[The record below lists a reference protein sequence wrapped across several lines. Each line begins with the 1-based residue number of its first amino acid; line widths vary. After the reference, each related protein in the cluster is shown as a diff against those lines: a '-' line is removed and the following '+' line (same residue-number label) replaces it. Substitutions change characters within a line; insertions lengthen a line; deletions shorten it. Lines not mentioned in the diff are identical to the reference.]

1 MKKKAAT
8 KKSKKKPVK
17 APKKAAVK
25 TVKKTLKKE
34 AKKILLLTKTAPVK
48 KAAVVVDES
57 ALRKD
62 KDEDLDDAAAIE
74 ELAGADADEGSAKD
88 KTKEEVVEGERGYAS
103 KDSLML
109 YFDEIRSEKILT
121 EAEEKD
127 YIKKAQS
134 GSIPAREKIIKA
146 NLKLVVKIAKRYEY
160 LGVPIIDLIEEGNI
174 GLMKAVEKFKPA
186 LGFRFSTYA
195 TWWIKQSVN
204 RAIANQKNT
213 IRIPVHILDIYHKYL
228 KLIEKEIKDTGRFPE
243 KEAVAKKLGIE
254 PQKLYEILNIIKTPK
269 SLDLEYENEDSD
281 NTRSLKDTIE
291 DMSVAKPDD
300 DFFEKD
306 KNEKMME
313 LITKLKPKEQEVI
326 MNRFGINNRNILTLE
341 EIGAKLKLTRERI
354 RQIET
359 IAIKKLRYFMK
370 AKD

>member
-1 MKKKAAT
+1 MKKKGKVNPG
-8 KKSKKKPVK
+8 KKAVKKAVKKPAK
-17 APKKAAVK
+17 K
-25 TVKKTLKKE
+25 TVKASLKKLQPLAGPAALKKE
-34 AKKILLLTKTAPVK
+34 ISPEE
-48 KAAVVVDES
+48 AVRPKRGKDDES
-57 ALRKD
+57 
-62 KDEDLDDAAAIE
+62 EDTAAIE
-74 ELAGADADEGSAKD
+74 EIAGVDAEEGGATD
-88 KTKEEVVEGERGYAS
+88 KTKEEIVEVERGYTS

-109 YFDEIRSEKILT
+109 YFDEIRGEKILT

-127 YIKKAQS
+127 YIRKAQK

-243 KEAVAKKLGIE
+243 KEDVAKKLGIE
-254 PQKLYEILNIIKTPK
+254 PLKLYEILNIIKTPK

-291 DMSVAKPDD
+291 DLSVIKPDD

-313 LITKLKPKEQEVI
+313 LISRLKSKEQEVI

-354 RQIET
+354 RQIEA

-370 AKD
+370 NKD

>member
-1 MKKKAAT
+1 MKKRAKT
-8 KKSKKKPVK
+8 KKSNKKAPPLIK
-17 APKKAAVK
+17 ASASKKGISKTGAILPKKAVK
-25 TVKKTLKKE
+25 
-34 AKKILLLTKTAPVK
+34 
-48 KAAVVVDES
+48 DES
-57 ALRKD
+57 
-62 KDEDLDDAAAIE
+62 DDTTAIDAI
-74 ELAGADADEGSAKD
+74 AGVDADEAGASD
-88 KTKEEVVEGERGYAS
+88 KTKEEIVEGERVYTS

-109 YFDEIRSEKILT
+109 YFDEIRGEKILT

-127 YIKKAQS
+127 YIRKAQK
-134 GSIPAREKIIKA
+134 GNIPAREKIIKA

-174 GLMKAVEKFKPA
+174 GLMKAVEKFKLA

-243 KEAVAKKLGIE
+243 KEDVAKKLGID
-254 PQKLYEILNIIKTPK
+254 PLKLYEILNIIKTPK

-291 DMSVAKPDD
+291 DTSIVKPDD

-313 LITKLKPKEQEVI
+313 LISRLKAKEQEVI
-326 MNRFGINNRNILTLE
+326 MSRFGINNRNIMTLE
-341 EIGAKLKLTRERI
+341 EIGLKLKLTRERI
-354 RQIET
+354 RQIEA

-370 AKD
+370 SKD

>member
-1 MKKKAAT
+1 MKKNT
-8 KKSKKKPVK
+8 EFKKKKKTEKKLLKKPVGAVRPVK
-17 APKKAAVK
+17 AVK
-25 TVKKTLKKE
+25 LKKNILSIETVK
-34 AKKILLLTKTAPVK
+34 TK
-48 KAAVVVDES
+48 DI
-57 ALRKD
+57 
-62 KDEDLDDAAAIE
+62 KDEDTIENLAALDEI
-74 ELAGADADEGSAKD
+74 AGADSDEAGAAD
-88 KTKEEVVEGERGYAS
+88 KTKEEVVEAERGYAS

-109 YFDEIRSEKILT
+109 YFNEIRGEKILT

-134 GSIPAREKIIKA
+134 GSIIAREMIIKA
-146 NLKLVVKIAKRYEY
+146 NLKLVVKIAKRYDY

-243 KEAVAKKLGIE
+243 KEAVARKLGIE

-269 SLDLEYENEDSD
+269 SLDLEYENESSD

-291 DMSVAKPDD
+291 DTSIIKPDD

-313 LITKLKPKEQEVI
+313 LISRLKPKEQEVI
-326 MNRFGINNRNILTLE
+326 ISRFGMNNKNMLTLE
-341 EIGAKLKLTRERI
+341 EIGDKLKLTRERI
-354 RQIET
+354 RQIEV
-359 IAIKKLRYFMK
+359 IAIKKLKNFMK
-370 AKD
+370 NKG